1 MTKEDKK
8 ETTQAAVKTDPNL
21 GEIKQLKAE
30 LKELKAF
37 RDKFSSDQKKPSNE
51 SEIASIKAEL
61 KSLQDYKKRT
71 EQWES
76 HLEKGGKK
84 EQKSDF
90 MELLEKGVKT
100 ETINK
105 LLNAKIKEDDSQATE
120 TASESKQQ
128 VTSDMISQSKEKDET
143 DAQNEADEL
152 LDKKKSYS
160 SVY

>member
-1 MTKEDKK
+1 MAKEDKK
-8 ETTQAAVKTDPNL
+8 ETIKQDQKVDSNL
-21 GEIKQLKAE
+21 GEISKLKAE
-30 LKELKAF
+30 LKELKDF
-37 RDKFSSDQKKPSNE
+37 KNKFSVDQKKPSNE
-51 SEIASIKAEL
+51 TEIASIKAEL

-84 EQKSDF
+84 DQKADF
-90 MELLEKGVKT
+90 MELLEKGVKV

-105 LLNAKIKEDDSQATE
+105 LLKSSLKDDSQAAE
-120 TASESKQQ
+120 TAENKQQ
-128 VTSDMISQSKEKDET
+128 VTSDMISQAKEKEET
-143 DAQNEADEL
+143 DAQQEADDE

>member
-1 MTKEDKK
+1 MAKESEIK
-8 ETTQAAVKTDPNL
+8 ETKQQQKTDPNI
-21 GEIKQLKAE
+21 GEINKLKAE

-37 RDKFSSDQKKPSNE
+37 KDKFSSDQKKPSNE

-84 EQKSDF
+84 DQKSDF
-90 MELLEKGVKT
+90 MELLEKGVKV

-105 LLNAKIKEDDSQATE
+105 LLN
-120 TASESKQQ
+120 SKL
-128 VTSDMISQSKEKDET
+128 KDET
-143 DAQNEADEL
+143 EQSSAPTSENKQQETSQMVSQSNDKEATDAQQEADDA

>member
-1 MTKEDKK
+1 MAKEDKK

-21 GEIKQLKAE
+21 GEISKLKQE
-30 LKELKAF
+30 LKELKDFKA
-37 RDKFSSDQKKPSNE
+37 KFSETSKKPSNE
-51 SEIASIKAEL
+51 TEIASIKAEL
-61 KSLQDYKKRT
+61 QALKDYKKRT

-76 HLEKGGKK
+76 HLDKGGKK

-90 MELLEKGVKT
+90 FELLEKGVKT

-105 LLNAKIKEDDSQATE
+105 LLNAKIKDDSQAE
-120 TASESKQQ
+120 TSAESKQQ

-143 DAQNEADEL
+143 DAQNEADEM

>member
-8 ETTQAAVKTDPNL
+8 ETTQAAVKTDSNL
-21 GEIKQLKAE
+21 GEINKLKAE

-37 RDKFSSDQKKPSNE
+37 KDKFSSDQKKPSNE
-51 SEIASIKAEL
+51 TEIASIKAEL

-71 EQWES
+71 EQWEQ

-90 MELLEKGVKT
+90 FELLEKGVKV

-105 LLNAKIKEDDSQATE
+105 LLNSKLKDETE
-120 TASESKQQ
+120 QSSAPTSDKQQ
-128 VTSDMISQSKEKDET
+128 ETSQMVSQSNDKDAT
-143 DAQNEADEL
+143 DAQNEADEM